1 MDSTAF
7 ATMAGAVSTVA
18 AVLVTG
24 WFGRRQVRAQAD
36 RITADIT
43 AKAHQ
48 QIYAEYG
55 NLIAALRTDAQLA
68 REQSRGALETAR
80 DAERRAD
87 EAEERA
93 YQAEMRMRAL
103 ERLLSV
109 LRTFL
114 ATVTVPGVDAF
125 LAQMDRLLPADT
137 PAERRRE

>member
-1 MDSTAF
+1 MDSTALT
-7 ATMAGAVSTVA
+7 AVAGAVSTVG

-24 WFGRRQVRAQAD
+24 WFGRRQARAQAD

-43 AKAHQ
+43 AQAHR

-55 NLIAALRTDAQLA
+55 NLIAELRTDAKLA
-68 REQSRGALETAR
+68 REQSRGALEMAR

-87 EAEERA
+87 EAEECA

-103 ERLLSV
+103 ERLLAG

-114 ATVTVPGVDAF
+114 ATVTAPGVDAF
-125 LAQMDRLLPADT
+125 LAQMDRLLPADVT
-137 PAERRRE
+137 RPGQV